1 MNDPASSASRP
12 AAVAALF
19 DFGGVLT
26 TPVWDSF
33 AAFCEGEGLDPA
45 TIKNLFRTDPE
56 ALALL
61 RKLETGEMKEDEFET
76 HFGAKL
82 GLEDH
87 PHLIDSMFEGMGP
100 HEQMVQAVR
109 DLRAAGI
116 TTALVS
122 NSWSTNHYDRDLL
135 AEIFDAVVISGEVG
149 LHKPEPEIYL
159 RAAEEAGVEPAQ
171 CVFIDDLR
179 ENCEGAEAVGMTA
192 IRHRDAAADDSEA
205 GGADGRRAQRA

>member
-1 MNDPASSASRP
+1 MPPGAYSA
-12 AAVAALF
+12 VLF

-33 AAFCEGEGLDPA
+33 ASFCEKEGLDPA
-45 TIKNLFRTDPE
+45 TIKDLFRSDPD

-61 RKLETGEMKEDEFET
+61 RKLETGEMKEDEFEL

-87 PHLIDSMFEGMGP
+87 PHLIDSMFAGMVA
-100 HEQMVQAVR
+100 HEEMVGAVR
-109 DLRAAGI
+109 ELRAAST

-135 AEIFDAVVISGEVG
+135 AELFDTVVISGEVG

-159 RAAEEAGVEPAQ
+159 RAADKAGVEPGA
-171 CVFIDDLR
+171 CLFVDDLR

-192 IRHRDAAADDSEA
+192 VRHRDAGETIVRLAELTGVELSPP
-205 GGADGRRAQRA
+205 

>member
-1 MNDPASSASRP
+1 MDK
-12 AAVAALF
+12 AAAALF

-33 AAFCEGEGLDPA
+33 SAFCEAEDLDPA

-61 RKLETGEMKEDEFET
+61 RKLETGEMTEDEFEAR
-76 HFGAKL
+76 FGAKL
-82 GLEDH
+82 GLTDH

-100 HEQMVQAVR
+100 HDQMVGAVR
-109 DLRAAGI
+109 ELRAAGT

-122 NSWSTNHYDRDLL
+122 NSWSTGHYDRDLL
-135 AEIFDAVVISGEVG
+135 EELFDAVVISGEVG
-149 LHKPEPEIYL
+149 LHKPDPEIYL
-159 RAAEEAGVEPAQ
+159 LAARKAGVAPRS

-192 IRHRDAAADDSEA
+192 IRHRDAAETIPRLAELTGVELS
-205 GGADGRRAQRA
+205 G